1 MKKLM
6 KSVLAC
12 LLAFAMVLTVMPVNS
27 YAAAKK
33 SVVVTNQEQLEKAL
47 KNGATNIVIKTNKN
61 VKITIP
67 ATKKAAKASIS
78 VQAKNAT
85 ITNNASV
92 KSIVIKDAK
101 AFVESGKNNDIKI
114 TDSKLSLTVAKGSK
128 GADIKVAKKDAE
140 IKVVAKG
147 DVASVTVAK
156 TADVTLTVNK
166 TATVASV
173 NVAAKGASVDLNAK
187 GTVSDVKVSEKAAD
201 TKLNINASGKVEN
214 VQIDAKADVAVA
226 GSTTEAVK
234 VTVNAKDTTIK
245 AETAVETTLNADA
258 KVDLSK
264 GAEGSKVTTA
274 ENVKVDVANNTA
286 DKVTVTDST
295 GKETSVD
302 AGKTET
308 TKDESKKDDEK
319 KDDQKKDDQSSGGNS
334 GGSSGTVTPTP
345 IPSEQ
350 DGKIGTLYV
359 QDKDLLAVYLDD
371 VDEVPASFDK
381 KNIEIKDSKK
391 NTVNVKEVQKDENGY
406 FIWLESNMQNN
417 TTYTFTMHLNGKKY
431 VKDYMYDE
439 DALNKLKKQ
448 MSGMSAVI
456 KNAEVP
462 ASETALSS
470 PTLFEDALLDFFA
483 EEYEK
488 ENEDDLFATD
498 YEVIYLKERSRN
510 EKIVTSSMAV
520 NLYYEQDKINMCY
533 GKVYDVKFAC
543 KGETFVVTEP
553 TIEYKL
559 KDSIV
564 VKGEDYYKYACVEKD
579 SNINVEKIEKWVS
592 PDRMGRC
599 QFTDLKANTKY
610 LLYARY
616 GGDSKLSASIEFEL
630 NGNGKSVICLAE
642 SLGNTGSIIEEKVKA
657 GGLITVPLNVR
668 FKTYGKFDPKG
679 EHGDVK
685 FTCEDEALNEYLNN
699 YATLQGSDEL
709 SVELPVPAGL
719 SNGEHEISFDYYF
732 KCNAVKSDGTW
743 DEQTELAASKPIHYT
758 VKFQYE
764 GANDV
769 VTAPEIKYQLK
780 NSIVIHAEDN
790 LWYACV
796 KKGISIYE
804 NQDIKWTNGDVFGNI
819 EFTGL
824 DADAEYTIYATTYR
838 NDGIYRSVNASTD
851 SNVNKPI
858 IALAEADG
866 EKTISKGVTAGE
878 SVYIPLENLKIACY
892 GVPKDAWESIH
903 VDVDLQKCGE
913 AASAFK
919 VSVKKDDQGQ
929 NCWLIDIAKD
939 VAAGSYQMTLKYSY
953 GCVEREDDNATMLAE
968 SVPLVYEVTLNVK

>member
-33 SVVVTNQEQLEKAL
+33 SVVVTNQKQLEKAL

-85 ITNNASV
+85 ITNKASV

-114 TDSKLSLTVAKGSK
+114 TDSKLSLTVAKESK

-286 DKVTVTDST
+286 DKVIVTDST

-308 TKDESKKDDEK
+308 TKDESKKDD
-319 KDDQKKDDQSSGGNS
+319 QKKDDQSSGGSS

-345 IPSEQ
+345 TPSEQ
-350 DGKIGTLYV
+350 EGKIYQIYV
-359 QDKDLLAVYLDD
+359 EDTDLISVYLDD

-381 KNIEIKDSKK
+381 KNIEIKDSNK
-391 NTVNVKEVQKDENGY
+391 NTVNVKKVQKDENGY
-406 FIWLESNMQNN
+406 FIWLESDMQNN

-439 DALNKLKKQ
+439 DALNKLKGQ

-456 KNAEVP
+456 ENAEVP

-470 PTLFEDALLDFFA
+470 PTLFEDALIEFF
-483 EEYEK
+483 EK
-488 ENEDDLFATD
+488 EYKQAMVSDD
-498 YEVIYLKERSRN
+498 YEVNYLKESSRN
-510 EKIVTSSMAV
+510 ESIVTSSMEI
-520 NLYYEQDKINMCY
+520 NLYYEKDNINMRY
-533 GKVYDVKFAC
+533 GQVYDVKFAC
-543 KGETFVVTEP
+543 KGEEFVVTKP
-553 TIEYKL
+553 TIEYL

-564 VKGEDYYKYACVEKD
+564 VNGEDYYEYACVEED
-579 SNINVEKIEKWVS
+579 SNINVEKIENWVS
-592 PDRMGRC
+592 TDWMGKC

-616 GGDSKLSASIEFEL
+616 EGDSKLSTFIKFEL
-630 NGNGKSVICLAE
+630 DGNGKSVICLAKPFGE
-642 SLGNTGSIIEEKVKA
+642 TDSTIKDLVKA
-657 GGLITVPLNVR
+657 GERIDVPLNVR
-668 FKTYGKFDPKG
+668 FGTYGKFDPKG

-685 FTCEDEALNEYLNN
+685 FTCKDEALNEYLNRN
-699 YATLQGSDEL
+699 SWLIGGNEPG
-709 SVELPVPAGL
+709 VEFYVPSGL
-719 SNGEHEISFDYYF
+719 SNGQHEISFDYYF
-732 KCNAVKSDGTW
+732 KCNAVKSDGMW
-743 DEQTELAASKPIHYT
+743 DEQTELATSEPIHYT

-764 GANDV
+764 GANDE
-769 VTAPEIKYQLK
+769 VTVPEIKYQLK

-804 NQDIKWTNGDVFGNI
+804 NQDIEWKHSRDDFGNI

-824 DADAEYTIYATTYR
+824 DTNAEYTIYATTYR

-851 SNVNKPI
+851 SNVEKPI

-866 EKTISKGVTAGE
+866 AKTISKDVTAKDVTADE
-878 SVYIPLENLKIACY
+878 PVYIPLENLKTECY
-892 GVPKDAWESIH
+892 GVPKDAWKSFH
-903 VDVDLQKCGE
+903 LQKCGE
-913 AASAFK
+913 AAKFFDVCVNEKEDGQICWEIYFLEEVA
-919 VSVKKDDQGQ
+919 QGT
-929 NCWLIDIAKD
+929 
-939 VAAGSYQMTLKYSY
+939 YQMTLKYSY
-953 GCVEREDDNATMLAE
+953 GYVKSEDDDAPLLAASE
-968 SVPLVYEVTLNVK
+968 PLVYEVTLNVK